1 MTNAF
6 HERKRCYV
14 RDLMVPRPVI
24 AASMFH
30 SGRAVAGKLEEA
42 IIRYFLNE
50 SLFYLVLL
58 VCILSARGSLREL
71 E

>member
-1 MTNAF
+1 
-6 HERKRCYV
+6 
-14 RDLMVPRPVI
+14 MVPRPVI